1 MKRNKRGTD
10 EFSIAFLDVICCGFG
25 AIILLLMITKT
36 VGPIVLEES
45 TQNLDGQIK
54 NLQQTLFEVRGESI
68 IFNRDLTAKH
78 EQIDHE
84 KKRVAILRTRLA
96 TIQAQYAQM
105 SKAAS
110 FNHKEKGKL
119 AIALQELTVEM
130 ERLLGENY
138 TSKNDFVGGIPVDSE
153 YLIFIIDTSGS
164 MFNYG
169 WDRMLE
175 EIVATLNI
183 YPKVK
188 GIQVMNDMGN
198 YMFTNYRRQWIPD
211 TKARRDAIIKRLRT
225 WNPFSNSSP
234 VEGIQKAIR
243 TFFSQDKKISIYVMG
258 DEFSGSS
265 ISNVLSTIERI
276 NKVNEHDQRLVRIH
290 AVGFPVQF
298 IRPKHLQK
306 TGIRF
311 ATLMRELTFRNG
323 GTFVGLNHYQPQN

>member
-1 MKRNKRGTD
+1 
-10 EFSIAFLDVICCGFG
+10 
-25 AIILLLMITKT
+25 
-36 VGPIVLEES
+36 
-45 TQNLDGQIK
+45 
-54 NLQQTLFEVRGESI
+54 
-68 IFNRDLTAKH
+68 
-78 EQIDHE
+78 
-84 KKRVAILRTRLA
+84 
-96 TIQAQYAQM
+96 
-105 SKAAS
+105 
-110 FNHKEKGKL
+110 
-119 AIALQELTVEM
+119 
-130 ERLLGENY
+130 
-138 TSKNDFVGGIPVDSE
+138 
-153 YLIFIIDTSGS
+153 

-276 NKVNEHDQRLVRIH
+276 NNVNEHDQRLVRIH

-298 IRPKHLQK
+298 IRPKNLQR